1 MSDSKSLS
9 PDAVIPGS
17 LSGAPFVLPPDAAR
31 LFARRAQRLRQ
42 CADAG
47 PLAPYLSFLAAIA
60 QAQADIEPHLPPPR
74 AVSTQRAA
82 EAAAHAMPLLTLDDL
97 TSDPAFDATLDR
109 LFDAVA
115 SAPMPAAAA
124 SALDKAR
131 RNAPEVFAQAAGM
144 LFSEPATGAVPP
156 DGLFVA
162 AGLQLHA
169 ARAAS
174 SLAAATMRP
183 IATGVCPACGGRP
196 AVSLVVGVAGAEGAR
211 YAVCSLCATQ
221 WNEVRVTCLSCG
233 SNAGIRYRAVE
244 TAADEADVKAETCE
258 ACHGWLKIVYQNRNP
273 ALDPFADDVASLG
286 LDLKMRETEFQR
298 RGVNPWLAGY

>member
-1 MSDSKSLS
+1 MSDSRSLS

-17 LSGAPFVLPPDAAR
+17 LSGAPFALPPDAAR

-42 CADAG
+42 CAEVG

-60 QAQADIEPHLPPPR
+60 QAQADIEPDLPAPR
-74 AVSTQRAA
+74 LVTQQRVD
-82 EAAAHAMPLLTLDDL
+82 EAGAHAMPILTLEDL
-97 TSDPAFDATLDR
+97 TSDPAFGVTLDR

-115 SAPMPAAAA
+115 SATMPTAAAA
-124 SALDKAR
+124 ALDQAR
-131 RNAPEVFAQAAGM
+131 RSAPEARARIAEALFA
-144 LFSEPATGAVPP
+144 EPATAAIQPE
-156 DGLFVA
+156 GLFLA

-169 ARAAS
+169 ARAAARLS
-174 SLAAATMRP
+174 AATTKP
-183 IATGVCPACGGRP
+183 VAPGVCPACGGRP

-221 WNEVRVTCLSCG
+221 WNEVRVTCLSCA
-233 SNAGIRYRAVE
+233 STAGIRYRAVE
-244 TAADEADVKAETCE
+244 AEADDADVKAETCD

-286 LDLKMRETEFQR
+286 LDVKMRETEFLR